1 MYKRQG
7 KSTLIKIIAGNFK
20 QSDGEMFFEDQNVEF
35 NKPMDARNKGI
46 EVVYQDL
53 ALCDN
58 LTAASNIFL
67 TREPKKK
74 IGPFGLIDF
83 TKMFEKAKQLFA
95 ELKSETLPNETV
107 RMMSGGQRQ
116 AVALARTKLSKAK
129 VVLLDEPTAAISVR
143 QVAEVLDLI
152 KRLKDQGI
160 AVLLISHRM
169 PDIFEVC
176 EKLVVLRRGEKV
188 CEKMIK
194 DSSTEEATG
203 LITGAIDRV

>member
-1 MYKRQG
+1 MTILNLKNISKNFGAIVALDGVSLDLKEGEVLGLMGDNGAG

-20 QSDGEMFFEDQNVEF
+20 QSDGEMLFEDQNVEF

-129 VVLLDEPTAAISVR
+129 VVLLDEPTAATVSYTHLTLPTK
-143 QVAEVLDLI
+143 A
-152 KRLKDQGI
+152 
-160 AVLLISHRM
+160 
-169 PDIFEVC
+169 
-176 EKLVVLRRGEKV
+176 
-188 CEKMIK
+188 
-194 DSSTEEATG
+194 
-203 LITGAIDRV
+203 